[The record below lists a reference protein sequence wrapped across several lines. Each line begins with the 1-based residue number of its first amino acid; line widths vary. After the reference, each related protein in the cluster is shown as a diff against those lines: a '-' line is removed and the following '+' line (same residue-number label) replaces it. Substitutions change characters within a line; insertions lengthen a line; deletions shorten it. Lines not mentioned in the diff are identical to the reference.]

1 MVEPSNGP
9 AAGYCLIWL
18 LLFTG
23 FYWFSGLSWFSGLE
37 RAREEERGRE
47 GGRMG
52 WREREGGRENI
63 WLLLTKIRNLL
74 KKEKR

>member
-23 FYWFSGLSWFSGLE
+23 RREVGE
-37 RAREEERGRE
+37 RDGERGR
-47 GGRMG
+47 
-52 WREREGGRENI
+52 RETGYLVYTDFLVYTNFLVYTGF
-63 WLLLTKIRNLL
+63 LSFTGFLV
-74 KKEKR
+74 